1 MTQVPTPSA
10 APAVPGVIS
19 IRLTHVSQ
27 LFNML
32 DPFPFRE
39 RDLAPEAEE
48 YIAGWAEEMPA
59 RAPLAIVVHLPEAE
73 AAGPDAQG
81 LPEAIAHF
89 FDYRRHET
97 ARELAQLFRVGR
109 LSLVI
114 GLGVLAVCLVAA
126 QLVGHVLGEGTF
138 AGILEES
145 LVIVGWVANWRPI
158 EIFLYEWWPLARRR
172 DLFARLAAARVEV
185 RAEGAAGSADAR
197 GVPS

>member
-1 MTQVPTPSA
+1 MTHAPTPTSA
-10 APAVPGVIS
+10 AVAPGVIS

-39 RDLAPEAEE
+39 RDLAPEAED

-59 RAPLAIVVHLPEAE
+59 GAPLAIVVHLPETE
-73 AAGPDAQG
+73 ASGADGRG

-97 ARELAQLFRVGR
+97 ARQLAQLFRVGR

-114 GLGVLAVCLVAA
+114 GLGVLAVCLAGA
-126 QLVGHVLGEGTF
+126 QLVGHVLGDGTF

-185 RAEGAAGSADAR
+185 RAEGAADGA
-197 GVPS
+197 G